1 MPEGAQF
8 RLTFNNLYNDFLNLK
23 TSTEYSDYDIK
34 KAILLH
40 EGDQLP
46 GRIYF
51 CPNCRFLVNGCLLL
65 FIESLIVKTMRSCLR
80 LLRICASLL
89 RISSIPTFGK
99 TV

>member
-46 GRIYF
+46 GFQSMDAFYY
-51 CPNCRFLVNGCLLL
+51 LL
-65 FIESLIVKTMRSCLR
+65 S
-80 LLRICASLL
+80 
-89 RISSIPTFGK
+89 P
-99 TV
+99 